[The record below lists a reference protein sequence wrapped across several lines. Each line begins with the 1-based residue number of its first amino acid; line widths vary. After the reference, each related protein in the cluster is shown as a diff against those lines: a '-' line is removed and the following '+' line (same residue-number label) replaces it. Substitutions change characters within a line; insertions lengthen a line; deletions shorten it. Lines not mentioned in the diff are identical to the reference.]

1 MKHETRETAS
11 SGKELERE
19 IDSIE
24 NAREEVLAT

>member
-1 MKHETRETAS
+1 MKRVEIAS

>member
-1 MKHETRETAS
+1 MKRVEMAS